1 MLVAFAFKGGTNGI
15 PTAACGAGTYAD
27 PLGGA
32 VALAVV
38 VDAVLYTAGDA
49 VDMLGDAL
57 IVFSVF
63 HDGHSFPFRKFFCD
77 GNSIPE
83 RRRFYVLVCHC
94 GSSFGSDYE

>member
-1 MLVAFAFKGGTNGI
+1 MPSLVLKKKRGCLFGQPRFQKVLMLVAFAFKGGTNGI

-57 IVFSVF
+57 VVISVF
-63 HDGHSFPFRKFFCD
+63 HALHSFPFRK
-77 GNSIPE
+77 
-83 RRRFYVLVCHC
+83 R
-94 GSSFGSDYE
+94 

>member
-1 MLVAFAFKGGTNGI
+1 MLVAFAFKGGANGI
-15 PTAACGAGTYAD
+15 SATASGAGTYAD
-27 PLGGA
+27 PLCGA
-32 VALAVV
+32 IALPVV

-49 VDMLGDAL
+49 VNMLGDAL

-63 HDGHSFPFRKFFCD
+63 HDGHSFPFRKIFCD

-94 GSSFGSDYE
+94 GSSSCPYHE